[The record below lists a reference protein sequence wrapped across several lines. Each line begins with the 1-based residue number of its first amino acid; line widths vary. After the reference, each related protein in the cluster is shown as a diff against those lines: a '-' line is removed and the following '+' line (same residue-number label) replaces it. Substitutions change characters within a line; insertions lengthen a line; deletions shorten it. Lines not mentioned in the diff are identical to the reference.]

1 MMWEIEPVGTLRIV
15 PTNDGCEQIL
25 LGAVM
30 NDVKARR
37 TGKESVV
44 IKAIDGVTEGPD
56 DAQAVSGR

>member
-1 MMWEIEPVGTLRIV
+1 MWEIEPVGTLRIV

-37 TGKESVV
+37 T
-44 IKAIDGVTEGPD
+44 ARR
-56 DAQAVSGR
+56 AW